1 MIIFIYDII
10 FGYMLFFF
18 LEDTFIYMKYIKEV
32 LPKIK
37 NRYFCLRQL
46 LRLCRLYWHPV
57 PFKLTST

>member
-18 LEDTFIYMKYIKEV
+18 LEDTFTYMKYIKEV

-37 NRYFCLRQL
+37 SLSRLRQL

-57 PFKLTST
+57 PLKLTST